1 MMIGIDIDDTITAL
15 PEFFKE
21 LTVSFTAKGHKIHII
36 TSRTD
41 NAEVRK
47 ITRAE
52 LQELGI
58 KFDFLY
64 FLPSYSTAKELCP
77 HLELDWFQ
85 KYLWQK
91 ADYCLKNDI
100 SIYFDDDIKV
110 VELFQKYSP
119 EITVLQ
125 ISAKEAQCSY

>member
-1 MMIGIDIDDTITAL
+1 MNIGIDIDDTITAL

-21 LTVSFTAKGHKIHII
+21 LTGSFRAKGHKIHLI

-47 ITRAE
+47 MTQAE

-58 KFDFLY
+58 KYDHLY
-64 FLPSYSTAKELCP
+64 FLPSYSAAKELCP
-77 HLELDWFQ
+77 HYELDWFQ

-110 VELFQKYSP
+110 IGIFKKYAHKT
-119 EITVLQ
+119 EVLQ
-125 ISAKEAQCSY
+125 VA

>member
-1 MMIGIDIDDTITAL
+1 MNIGIDIDDTITAL

-21 LTVSFTAKGHKIHII
+21 LTVSFRAKGHKIHIV

-41 NAEVRK
+41 NEEVRK
-47 ITRAE
+47 VTKAE

-58 KFDFLY
+58 KSDYLY
-64 FLPSYSTAKELCP
+64 FLPSYSAAKEFCP
-77 HLELDWFQ
+77 HQELDWFQ

-91 ADYCLKNDI
+91 ADYCLKKDI

-125 ISAKEAQCSY
+125 ISVKGAAV